1 MAQIKQAGLIGGGVI
16 GAAWG
21 ARMMI
26 NGIDVVICDLDPGA
40 ARKTQA
46 VLDNALSA
54 YAKMSG
60 AEIKNIG
67 TFRIVKTPEAAC
79 EGAEFIQESLPER
92 LDLKQKVLAQASAAA
107 GSEVVIGSSTSG
119 LRPTD
124 MQRDC
129 MYPER
134 IVVGHPFNP
143 VYLMPLV
150 EVCGGEKTSQQTID
164 EAMAFYHSIGQ
175 HPLLVRKEIDAFIAD
190 RLMEAL
196 WREAL
201 HLVNDDV
208 ATAEEIDQALCY
220 GPGLRWAFMGSFL
233 TYRLAG
239 GEPGMRH
246 FLEHFAPT
254 LQLPW
259 TRLKA
264 PEWNE
269 ALLDK
274 LVDQSDQQAINTS
287 IRELEKLRDDCL
299 VAVMQGLASHNYAAG
314 EVLQRYDQ
322 LLQDLHGRK
331 VS

>member
-1 MAQIKQAGLIGGGVI
+1 MAQIKKAGLIGGGVI

-26 NGIDVVICDLDPGA
+26 NGIDVAICDLDPEA
-40 ARKTQA
+40 ERKTNA
-46 VLDNALSA
+46 VLQNALRA
-54 YAKMSG
+54 YEKLSEAR
-60 AEIKNIG
+60 IDNIG
-67 TFRIVKTPEAAC
+67 SFEIVSEVEAAV

-92 LDLKQKVLAQASAAA
+92 LDLKQSVLAKVSAAA
-107 GSEVVIGSSTSG
+107 GPDVVIGSSTSG
-119 LRPTD
+119 LLPSD

-129 MYPER
+129 AHPDR

-150 EVCGGEKTSQQTID
+150 EICGGEKTSEDTIQRAT
-164 EAMAFYHSIGQ
+164 EFYSSIGM
-175 HPLLVRKEIDAFIAD
+175 HPLRVRKEIDAFIAD

-201 HLVNDDV
+201 HMVNDDV
-208 ATAEEIDQALCY
+208 ATADEIDQALCY

-246 FLEHFAPT
+246 FLEHFAPS

-259 TRLKA
+259 TKLPA
-264 PEWNE
+264 PEWSDV
-269 ALLDK
+269 LLDK
-274 LVDQSDQQAINTS
+274 LCDQSDDQAGDVS
-287 IRELEKLRDDCL
+287 IRDLEKLRDDCL
-299 VAVMQGLASHNYAAG
+299 ISVMQGLEQHNYAAG
-314 EVLQRYDQ
+314 AVLQRYNEK
-322 LLQDLHGRK
+322 LKALHGSK
-331 VS
+331 